1 MGGNL
6 PSGTRKIQKRTEKNM
21 TDHYSDTELIE
32 KVKEKIASAD
42 KVLIGL
48 GEEWKRGIN
57 DDRELLS
64 AYDSLYELIKDKD
77 YFIVT
82 MAVDGMIFDTALGSR
97 MDRAVSSEPE
107 PEETFSCPSADSET
121 MALMDRLFPPKEQKR
136 PEQDTRFQRIVAPC
150 GNENWR
156 QCSEGC
162 TKDIWELGEI
172 PDDICPHCGAPL
184 TGNTI
189 QATPYIEEGY
199 LPQWEKYTQWLTKT
213 LNRELVI
220 LELGCGFENPGVIRF
235 PFEKTCFFNQK
246 SFFCRVHKTFPQ
258 TSAELRERAV
268 GVKAFSPEWIRK
280 FVVK

>member
-1 MGGNL
+1 MCI
-6 PSGTRKIQKRTEKNM
+6 R
-21 TDHYSDTELIE
+21 
-32 KVKEKIASAD
+32 
-42 KVLIGL
+42 
-48 GEEWKRGIN
+48 
-57 DDRELLS
+57 DR
-64 AYDSLYELIKDKD
+64 
-77 YFIVT
+77 
-82 MAVDGMIFDTALGSR
+82 
-97 MDRAVSSEPE
+97 
-107 PEETFSCPSADSET
+107 
-121 MALMDRLFPPKEQKR
+121 
-136 PEQDTRFQRIVAPC
+136 
-150 GNENWR
+150 
-156 QCSEGC
+156 
-162 TKDIWELGEI
+162 GEI

-258 TSAELRERAV
+258 TSAELGERAV

>member
-1 MGGNL
+1 
-6 PSGTRKIQKRTEKNM
+6 M
-21 TDHYSDTELIE
+21 TDHYSDMELIQ

-48 GEEWKRGIN
+48 GEEWKRGKS

-82 MAVDGMIFDTALGSR
+82 MAVDGMIFETALGSR
-97 MDRAVSSEPE
+97 MDGAVSS
-107 PEETFSCPSADSET
+107 D
-121 MALMDRLFPPKEQKR
+121 

-156 QCSEGC
+156 QCSNGC
-162 TKDIWELGEI
+162 TKDIWEPGEI

-189 QATPYIEEGY
+189 QADPYIEEGY
-199 LPQWEKYTQWLTKT
+199 LPQWGKYTQWLTKT

-235 PFEKTCFFNQK
+235 PFEKTCFFNRK
-246 SFFCRVHKTFPQ
+246 SFFCRVHRTFPQ
-258 TSAELRERAV
+258 AAAELGERAV
-268 GVKAFSPEWIRK
+268 GVKAFSPEWIRN

>member
-1 MGGNL
+1 MSLAEN
-6 PSGTRKIQKRTEKNM
+6 TEKDIEKM
-21 TDHYSDTELIE
+21 TDHYSDTELIQ
-32 KVKEKIASAD
+32 KVKEKIALAD

-48 GEEWKRGIN
+48 GEEWKRGKS

-82 MAVDGMIFDTALGSR
+82 MAVDGMIFETALGSR
-97 MDRAVSSEPE
+97 MDGAVSSDPE
-107 PEETFSCPSADSET
+107 PEENFSCPSADDET

-156 QCSEGC
+156 QCSNGC
-162 TKDIWELGEI
+162 TKDIWEPGEI

-189 QATPYIEEGY
+189 QADPYIEEGY
-199 LPQWEKYTQWLTKT
+199 LPQWGKYTQWLTKT

-235 PFEKTCFFNQK
+235 PFEKTCFFNRK
-246 SFFCRVHKTFPQ
+246 SFFCRVHRTFPQ
-258 TSAELRERAV
+258 AAAELGERAV
-268 GVKAFSPEWIRK
+268 GVKAFSPEWIRN

>member
-1 MGGNL
+1 
-6 PSGTRKIQKRTEKNM
+6 
-21 TDHYSDTELIE
+21 
-32 KVKEKIASAD
+32 
-42 KVLIGL
+42 
-48 GEEWKRGIN
+48 
-57 DDRELLS
+57 
-64 AYDSLYELIKDKD
+64 
-77 YFIVT
+77 
-82 MAVDGMIFDTALGSR
+82 
-97 MDRAVSSEPE
+97 
-107 PEETFSCPSADSET
+107 
-121 MALMDRLFPPKEQKR
+121 MDRLFPPKEQKR

-162 TKDIWELGEI
+162 TKDIWEPGEI

-258 TSAELRERAV
+258 TSAELGERAV

>member
-1 MGGNL
+1 M
-6 PSGTRKIQKRTEKNM
+6 TEK
-21 TDHYSDTELIE
+21 YSDMEQIQ

-48 GEEWKRGIN
+48 GEEWKRDIN

-97 MDRAVSSEPE
+97 MDRAVSSDPE

-162 TKDIWELGEI
+162 TKDIWEQGEI

-258 TSAELRERAV
+258 TSAELGERAV